1 MVQLRRTGL
10 DLEAGITVLVGEN
23 GSGKSTLVE
32 AIAAAWAGRL
42 TAAVTHWT
50 PPVAAADADLHW
62 QLRLTGQHPPPQ
74 GGCFLRAEAMHAHFT
89 AVDAG
94 TDLRAFDGRGLNTR
108 SHGEGF
114 LAFLES
120 RQTERGLYV
129 LRPASAA
136 RPAAHPARAPPGS
149 RRTRS
154 CSPRCR
160 QRPLPRYR
168 PQRHPRSDT
177 RPATATPCPAASHSR
192 QAARPPP
199 RPAPQR
205 RPARPQPLQTCALRA
220 SQPPIRDDKP
230 RIGYHAREPGS
241 ERVPARD
248 PAGSAQRRC
257 ARSISR
263 TVSIVRVERRCA
275 AQSAV
280 LGTIR

>member
-1 MVQLRRTGL
+1 LVPLPLTRVSVEPTGRYDPNAWYWQVPAVAQLRRTGL

-62 QLRLTGQHPPPQ
+62 QLRLSGQHPPPQ

-129 LRPASAA
+129 LDEPEAA
-136 RPAAHPARAPPGS
+136 LS
-149 RRTRS
+149 FRS
-154 CSPRCR
+154 C
-160 QRPLPRYR
+160 L
-168 PQRHPRSDT
+168 
-177 RPATATPCPAASHSR
+177 
-192 QAARPPP
+192 
-199 RPAPQR
+199 
-205 RPARPQPLQTCALRA
+205 ALLYLLLDA
-220 SQPPIRDDKP
+220 V
-230 RIGYHAREPGS
+230 A
-241 ERVPARD
+241 
-248 PAGSAQRRC
+248 AGSQVLLATHSPLLAAAPS
-257 ARSISR
+257 ARILHLDADGFTTR
-263 TVSIVRVERRCA
+263 DWADLDMVQDWREFLTAPDRWLRHLTR
-275 AQSAV
+275 
-280 LGTIR
+280 